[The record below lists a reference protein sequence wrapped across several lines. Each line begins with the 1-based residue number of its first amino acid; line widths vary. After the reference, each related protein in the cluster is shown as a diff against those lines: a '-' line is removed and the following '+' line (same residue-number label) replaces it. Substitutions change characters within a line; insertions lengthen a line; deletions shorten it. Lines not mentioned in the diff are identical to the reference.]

1 MIKFYLILN
10 NMKKLLT
17 TITLFLT
24 VNLYSQCDSLQ
35 TELDI
40 EKVNNKV
47 TVDFLS
53 EKLYESDVKT
63 NKLECQLQN
72 AKVEIMKQKTMKW
85 IAIIGG
91 GYISSMTFLM
101 YIRK

>member
-1 MIKFYLILN
+1 
-10 NMKKLLT
+10 MKKLLT

-24 VNLYSQCDSLQ
+24 VSLYSQCDSLQ

-101 YIRK
+101 YVRK

>member
-1 MIKFYLILN
+1 
-10 NMKKLLT
+10 MKNLLT

-24 VNLYSQCDSLQ
+24 VGLYSQCDSLQ

-40 EKVNNKV
+40 EKVNNKI

-53 EKLYESDVKT
+53 EKMYESDVQVD
-63 NKLECQLQN
+63 KLKCQLET

>member
-1 MIKFYLILN
+1 
-10 NMKKLLT
+10 MKKLLT

-24 VNLYSQCDSLQ
+24 VGLYSQCDSLQ

-40 EKVNNKV
+40 EKVNNKI

-72 AKVEIMKQKTMKW
+72 AKVEIMKQKTIKW

-91 GYISSMTFLM
+91 GYISGMTFLM